1 MFSNLDSA
9 VEDAIGSDEANGLEA
24 VAAETETETKA
35 TADSGLQPKVTGSVE
50 DRVAGLETLVANKLQ
65 AVEKRVSGML
75 EVISAQ
81 IDSFA
86 NGNYVA
92 PVFETLDDQVE
103 EEAPKEAAPVA
114 EPTTVDGLKEQLTA
128 KLREAEIEMSINRAK
143 LSQQRASLEQMQ
155 ADLERREADLEAKLA
170 QAKTSKPVPAH
181 NEKKRGMMDRWKRH
195 LGENEG

>member
-1 MFSNLDSA
+1 
-9 VEDAIGSDEANGLEA
+9 
-24 VAAETETETKA
+24 
-35 TADSGLQPKVTGSVE
+35 
-50 DRVAGLETLVANKLQ
+50 
-65 AVEKRVSGML
+65 ML